1 MRKLLLLLLFPLFS
15 LAQVGINTTTPN
27 ASSML
32 DITATDKGLLIP
44 RISIPNLNAA
54 APVTSPATSLMVY
67 NTNATT
73 GVGYYYWDGAKWTP
87 FGGGVSHWTKVGN
100 DIYNN
105 NTGNVG
111 VGTTSPTTK
120 FHVEN
125 TTGATVS
132 AFLDGFED
140 NTIAPFT
147 TSGTGG
153 SWTTTSAAGQ
163 FNAGAIGA
171 KSGSGVTSGVST
183 MNLSVTI
190 PTGGSPFSFNY
201 RVDSEANYDYLR
213 FYIDGVQQSQWS
225 GTVAWATYS
234 GTLTAGVH
242 TLSWKY
248 EKDSSGNTGLDAAF
262 IDQVSITN
270 TTVVQPAIRI
280 VDGSQGS
287 GKVLMSDANG
297 NATWQLI
304 TNSSISDI
312 PNMASVQGMEIPI
325 CNNYSSGST
334 GSFNVTIKG
343 VPTTV
348 NWTIQNKQIKSGTAT
363 VTDTGGTTRTVALAP
378 ITAER
383 LQVKYDF
390 SPQLPFNP
398 LGIIF
403 NAYNDSGYPDT
414 FIINYAASSQS
425 SITVNIARGDLFAST
440 TSNCWQGQFYFDVFM
455 TN

>member
-1 MRKLLLLLLFPLFS
+1 MKKLLLLLLFS
-15 LAQVGINTTTPN
+15 VAASAQVGINTTTPN

-54 APVTSPATSLMVY
+54 APVTAPATSLLVY
-67 NTNATT
+67 NTNVAT
-73 GVGYYYWDGAKWTP
+73 GIGFYYWDSSKWTP
-87 FGGGVSHWTKVGN
+87 FSGGGTDDWTNSGPN
-100 DIYNN
+100 IYNA

-111 VGTTSPTTK
+111 VGTANPTTK

-125 TTGATVS
+125 TAGATTV

-140 NTIAPFT
+140 NTLAPFT

-153 SWTTTSAAGQ
+153 SWTTTATAGQ
-163 FNAGAIGA
+163 FNVGAIGA
-171 KSGSGVTSGVST
+171 KSGSGVVSGVST
-183 MNLSVTI
+183 MNLAVTI

-201 RVDSEANYDYLR
+201 RVDSEASYDYLR
-213 FYIDGVQQSQWS
+213 FYIDGVQQNQWS

-234 GTLTAGVH
+234 GTLTAGNH
-242 TLSWKY
+242 TLTWKY
-248 EKDSSGNTGLDAAF
+248 EKDSSTNSGLDAAF
-262 IDQVSITN
+262 IDQISITN
-270 TTVVQPAIRI
+270 TTVAQPAIRI
-280 VDGSQGS
+280 VDGSQGA
-287 GKVLMSDANG
+287 GKVLTSDANG
-297 NATWQLI
+297 NATWQSI
-304 TNSSISDI
+304 TNSSITDI
-312 PNMASVQGMEIPI
+312 PNMASIQGMTIPI
-325 CNNYSSGST
+325 CNDVATNST
-334 GSFNVTIKG
+334 GSFSTTIKG

-348 NWTIQNKQIKSGTAT
+348 TWTVLARQIKSGSASIS
-363 VTDTGGTTRTVALAP
+363 GNTVALAP

-383 LQVKYDF
+383 LQVRYDF

-414 FIINYAASSQS
+414 FILNYAASSQS
-425 SITVNIARGDLFAST
+425 SITVNIARGDLYASQ